1 MRRYQRRPKKEGVNL
16 EDKKKK
22 RPKYGNQILE
32 VNGLKFAS
40 KKEYERYLFL
50 KDAEFLGLISNL
62 KYQVTFP
69 LTPKQCEYVEVQLK
83 TKTKRVERV
92 VEREM
97 TYIADFVYE
106 KNGVTVVEDCKISK
120 WLIPKEFVGKRKLM
134 LYIYG
139 IKVRQ
144 VYSPTESV

>member
-1 MRRYQRRPKKEGVNL
+1 MYRRRSKSAETDPQ
-16 EDKKKK
+16 KKKK

-32 VNGLKFAS
+32 VNGVKFAS

-50 KDAEFLGLISNL
+50 KDAEFIGAISNL
-62 KYQVTFP
+62 KCQVTFP
-69 LTPKQCEYVEVQLK
+69 LIPKQSEYVEVQLK
-83 TKTKRVERV
+83 TKTRKVERV

-97 TYIADFVYE
+97 KYIADFVYE
-106 KNGVTVVEDCKISK
+106 KGGEVVVEDCKISK
-120 WLIPKEFVGKRKLM
+120 WLIPKEFVCKRKLM